1 MRVLSVQSTVLP
13 TGERLQ
19 WQNGMPQHP
28 TYAMDSQLFNRWA
41 NYIHQQNTKYKGWS
55 LNKPRKGGAGFRDA
69 QNEVLKAFKEM
80 LK

>member
-1 MRVLSVQSTVLP
+1 
-13 TGERLQ
+13 
-19 WQNGMPQHP
+19 
-28 TYAMDSQLFNRWA
+28 MDSQLFNRWA